1 MSPLRFLSGVLV
13 LVVITAAPLIADDD
27 WCDRVSGGPQ
37 GANLPVDLSAAHA
50 AVRFFG
56 VQLKYSVADQALA
69 SAVDPPGALSTGAF
83 AMLSAY
89 SESLPGVCVAPVN
102 SNTLGPAQVSTFG
115 TIVLIRPGTGS
126 VSIPSGADLVVVDL
140 RDLPAAPGL
149 RAALEAAVAPAL
161 NNPVARSDRTVREHF
176 GMADEASGSSGVY
189 SAHLIR
195 QTQPDIPASWG
206 SGPAPTL
213 ALATGRRL
221 AGEAAE
227 LAGTLR
233 LAGRAWIVGDDVFAS
248 VAESRWRGIGT
259 LSETGSGL
267 AYRVEDL
274 TDGPQQTRWPD
285 LITADIR
292 TDNPT
297 GNLQDLRRIL
307 KGSGNPPH
315 FNGGS
320 ALRPALQ
327 PTNPLD
333 DIQPGGLRL
342 GDIRG
347 QLLVAHGMLR
357 LFFPYF
363 PVVGDNIDPRL
374 VETLA
379 SLGFSPTI
387 DALVA
392 YRTIR
397 RFTEALRDGHFFW
410 FNNYPPANP
419 WTGGLP
425 VYLEQSGGEALV
437 RKSGV
442 PDLQVGDALTSI
454 DGLSAADWFAREYQR
469 TSAATDG
476 DRFIKAYQA
485 ELWRM
490 TRPIE
495 FGVRSPGGANRTVT
509 INPVPFA
516 SFPNLGSH
524 YTTRSEGPLTGLGA
538 PDLYF
543 INLSFQVIGSSLSR
557 FNAAVD
563 QARSL
568 GSAGMIIDMRGFKSL
583 NHVPLAQ
590 RLICA
595 PFRSMFFN
603 VPVLSGPDV
612 RSVDTTQYLFNPINP
627 YCGPIVLL
635 VSAQTLS
642 NAEDFSEYLLGAHR
656 VTVVGR
662 QSAGTN
668 GNFTGPW
675 LPGGLYYP
683 FTGMEVRNVDG
694 SQFHGI
700 GVVPD
705 FPVQYTAADLAAG
718 RDRDLEVAI
727 QVLHGQTP

>member
-1 MSPLRFLSGVLV
+1 MAPAIASP
-13 LVVITAAPLIADDD
+13 
-27 WCDRVSGGPQ
+27 
-37 GANLPVDLSAAHA
+37 
-50 AVRFFG
+50 
-56 VQLKYSVADQALA
+56 
-69 SAVDPPGALSTGAF
+69 
-83 AMLSAY
+83 
-89 SESLPGVCVAPVN
+89 
-102 SNTLGPAQVSTFG
+102 LGPAQVSTFG
-115 TIVLIRPGTGS
+115 TIALIRPGTGS
-126 VSIPSGADLVVVDL
+126 VQIPSSTDLVVVDV
-140 RDLPAAPGL
+140 RGLPAVPGL
-149 RAALEAAVAPAL
+149 RAALDATVAPAL
-161 NNPVARSDRTVREHF
+161 KNSVARSDRIVREHF
-176 GMADEASGSSGVY
+176 GMTDEGGTNVY
-189 SAHLIR
+189 HTELIR
-195 QTQPDIPASWG
+195 QTQGQIPASWG
-206 SGPAPTL
+206 GGSAPTL
-213 ALATGRRL
+213 AIATGGRL

-233 LAGRAWIVGDDVFAS
+233 KAGRAWIIGDDVFAS
-248 VAESRWRGIGT
+248 TAESRWRGIG
-259 LSETGSGL
+259 SFDQTGSGL
-267 AYRVEDL
+267 TYRVEDL
-274 TDGPQQTRWPD
+274 FDGSKRWPD
-285 LITADIR
+285 VIPADIR
-292 TDNPT
+292 SDNPT

-307 KGSGNPPH
+307 LANGNPPH
-315 FNGGS
+315 LNPS
-320 ALRPALQ
+320 DALRPVLQ
-327 PTNPLD
+327 QVDPVN

-347 QLLVAHGMLR
+347 QLIGSHGALR

-374 VETLA
+374 METLG
-379 SLGFSPTI
+379 SLGNSPTI
-387 DALVA
+387 DAVTA

-397 RFTEALRDGHFFW
+397 RFSEVLHDGHYFW
-410 FNNYPPANP
+410 FNAYPPANP
-419 WTGGLP
+419 WTGLIP

-437 RKSGV
+437 RKSAAA
-442 PDLQVGDALTSI
+442 DLHVGDTLTSI
-454 DGLSAADWFAREYQR
+454 DGLPAADWFAEQYQL

-476 DRFIKAYQA
+476 DRFIKAYQ
-485 ELWRM
+485 EGLWRL
-490 TRPIE
+490 TDPIE
-495 FGVRSPGGANRTVT
+495 FGIRAPDGSLRTAT
-509 INPVPFA
+509 IPPYPYG
-516 SFPNLGSH
+516 STPSLGSQ
-524 YTTRSEGPLTGLGA
+524 YTNRSEGPLTDMGA

-563 QARSL
+563 QAKSL
-568 GSAGMIIDMRGFKSL
+568 GSAGMIIDMRGFKNL
-583 NHVPLAQ
+583 NHIPLAQ

-595 PFRSMFFN
+595 PFRSMTFN

-612 RSVDTTQYLFNPINP
+612 RTVSSTHYEFNPSQP
-627 YCGPIVLL
+627 YCGPMVLL

-675 LPGGLYYP
+675 LPGGLYFP